1 MSIDDF
7 QKVLAENHDKLQIVE
22 GTDPDER
29 LYYNNVYHVGT
40 LTMSFKRGIRWEWTK
55 DVEKAMKEWEK
66 KKDI

>member
-1 MSIDDF
+1 
-7 QKVLAENHDKLQIVE
+7 
-22 GTDPDER
+22 
-29 LYYNNVYHVGT
+29 VGT